1 MFANFRYDSI
11 LLKDILLDERNP
23 RIVTQDRLSSQ
34 KEILKYL
41 YEHEDLADFVRKI
54 ASEGKNFGAER
65 PYVVKAGAGY
75 TVIEGNTRIAAYKVL
90 AGQLTPPAEH
100 PAPQISEKFRKS
112 LLSVDCSVAPSRDAL
127 LPIMANAHFGLGD
140 KSKWGYLGSR
150 KAVYDEWKSGKT
162 ITQLSKAFD
171 RTKGQINDLILEYQL
186 YLKAL
191 ELNWTRHEE
200 AVLLNPAVEF
210 NPPVRF
216 LQTQG
221 HKALIGVSYD
231 KANLKIVFEN
241 LEAKRKFKHL
251 IYKLVI
257 NPQHG
262 LGATA
267 SYDEV
272 FKDYGVKVSA
282 KAKAKKDAGGAKSK
296 GKKGSANPK
305 SGALFSYSVTLN
317 SGLIR
322 QLMKEAGA
330 LNCRT
335 YPSAGTF
342 LLRNIIES
350 ILKHVIDDQ
359 KANPASTQLDL
370 EGSINL
376 CMSNRVSLSKDDKK
390 ILKEF
395 HNSHLNYLNLGA
407 HGTVIPNHDRLM
419 AARDCIDLFVKRN
432 V

>member
-11 LLKDILLDERNP
+11 SLKDIQLDERNP
-23 RIVTQDRLSSQ
+23 RIVTQERLSSQ
-34 KEILKYL
+34 REILKYL
-41 YEHEDLADFVRKI
+41 YEHEDLADFVKKI
-54 ASEGKNFGAER
+54 ASEGKNLGAER
-65 PYVVKAGAGY
+65 PYVVKSGAGY
-75 TVIEGNTRIAAYKVL
+75 VVIEGNTRIAAYKVL
-90 AGQLTPPAEH
+90 TGLLTPPAEH
-100 PAPQISEKFRKS
+100 PAPQISDKFRKT
-112 LLSVDCSVAPSRDAL
+112 LLEVDCSIAPSRDAL

-162 ITQLSKAFD
+162 IAQLSKAFD

-191 ELNWTRHEE
+191 DLNWTRHEE
-200 AVLLNPAVEF
+200 AILLNPAVEF

-221 HKALIGVSYD
+221 HKALVGISYD
-231 KANLKIVFEN
+231 KANLKILIEGP
-241 LEAKRKFKHL
+241 EAKKKFKHL

-257 NPQHG
+257 NPQQG

-267 SYDEV
+267 SYDDV
-272 FKDYGVKVSA
+272 FKDYGA
-282 KAKAKKDAGGAKSK
+282 KAPVKSKAKKTISGSKSK
-296 GKKGSANPK
+296 GKKVPTSPK
-305 SGALFSYSVTLN
+305 LGTLFSYDVTLN

-322 QLMKEAGA
+322 QLMKEAST
-330 LNCRT
+330 LNCRM

-342 LLRNIIES
+342 LLRNLIES

-376 CMSNRVSLSKDDKK
+376 CLSNRVALSKDDKK

-395 HNSHLNYLNLGA
+395 HLSHLNYLNLGA
-407 HGTVIPNHDRLM
+407 HGTVIPNYDRLI